1 MANGSYKQSFEK
13 TLASKSYG
21 KFDIKNVLVLDP
33 ITSFAVQLDMDI
45 QSSGT
50 LQTNVLVSIPNFG
63 ASVDLMRGKN
73 PKAAGFL
80 PAIST
85 APGCE

>member
-13 TLASKSYG
+13 ILASKSYG
-21 KFDIKNVLVLDP
+21 KFDIKNVLVFDP
-33 ITSFAVQLDMDI
+33 MTSFAMQLDMDV
-45 QSSGT
+45 QSSGA

-63 ASVDLMRGKN
+63 ASVDLMSGKN

-80 PAIST
+80 PAISI
-85 APGCE
+85 APGCK